1 MMKNWLRYLLY
12 ALIIFSFIIVF
23 SSIYNYQHYL
33 VDIGGNAFFQNLIS
47 VIAGL
52 LFGLLLGF
60 EHFLK
65 EIKKPGKWVFNL
77 PRFLF
82 IGIPSLIFGL
92 YIYIYYS
99 GILVISFLSGLPVQV
114 PIFTIFS
121 QVLFGFILITNFS
134 RSTAQNEIR

>member
-12 ALIIFSFIIVF
+12 ALIFFIFVITF

-33 VDIGGNAFFQNLIS
+33 LERGGNAFSQYLVS
-47 VIAGL
+47 TIAGF

-65 EIKKPGKWVFNL
+65 ELKKQGKWVFNL

-82 IGIPSLIFGL
+82 IGIPSLFFGL
-92 YIYIYYS
+92 YVYIYYS
-99 GILVISFLSGLPVQV
+99 GIPFICFLSDLPVQV
-114 PIFTIFS
+114 PIFTSFC
-121 QVLFGFILITNFS
+121 QVLFGFMLATNFS
-134 RSTAQNEIR
+134 RCTAQNEIR